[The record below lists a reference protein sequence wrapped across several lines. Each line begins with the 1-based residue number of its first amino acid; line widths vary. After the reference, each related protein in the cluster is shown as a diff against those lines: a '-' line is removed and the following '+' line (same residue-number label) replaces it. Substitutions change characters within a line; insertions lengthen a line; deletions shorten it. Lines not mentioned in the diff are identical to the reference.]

1 MHARRIV
8 RPAARWTIGVAAAV
22 LLAVS
27 QTAALAAGAMSE
39 RQARAAA
46 VTILKGDPYG
56 KTDAQVLKNIT
67 EAQLVTAGSICGKKV
82 TRPLWRFQVVVPK
95 ARNPSTDSDIRGY
108 LVIDAHT
115 GKLVCAGL
123 PLLD

>member
-1 MHARRIV
+1 MRAKRIALALILALG
-8 RPAARWTIGVAAAV
+8 AAP
-22 LLAVS
+22 
-27 QTAALAAGAMSE
+27 ALAAGAMNE

-56 KTDAQVLKNIT
+56 KSDAQVLKNIT
-67 EAQLVTAGSICGKKV
+67 EAQLVTAGSVCGKKV

-95 ARNPSTDSDIRGY
+95 ARNPSGDNDIRGY
-108 LVIDAHT
+108 LVIDART

-123 PLLD
+123 PFLD

>member
-1 MHARRIV
+1 MRARRIA

-46 VTILKGDPYG
+46 VQILKGDPYG